1 MVAFGETLVC
11 IGNFIVQVLNLDFFG
26 FGSFWS
32 VILGLLLL
40 SLFGFVLSALWK
52 GDGDK

>member
-1 MVAFGETLVC
+1 MVAFTETLAC
-11 IGNFIVQVLNLDFFG
+11 IGQFIVQVLNLRFLG
-26 FGSFWS
+26 FGSLWS
-32 VILGLLLL
+32 LILGLLAL